1 MLIRNLKAGIAT
13 ALRGLLVGV
22 CAAIL
27 LAAPA
32 RAECRDTV
40 LDLRGPW
47 GQAQF
52 NVEIVDTPAT
62 RAQGLMF
69 REQLGRW
76 AGMLFVY
83 EEPGRAV
90 FWMRNTLI
98 PLDMIFID
106 PAGVVTHVHRDAIPM
121 DETPIDGGDG
131 VLYVLEV
138 NAGVSARLGIVPG
151 SEMRH
156 PRVDPA
162 LAAWPC

>member
-1 MLIRNLKAGIAT
+1 MMAIRRFRSRLVA
-13 ALRGLLVGV
+13 ALHAVVLGASLLLPSV
-22 CAAIL
+22 AA
-27 LAAPA
+27 AQ
-32 RAECRDTV
+32 CRDTV
-40 LDLRGPW
+40 LELRGPW

-52 NVEIVDTPAT
+52 TVEIVDTPET

-69 REQLGRW
+69 RESLGRW

-98 PLDMIFID
+98 PLDMIFVD
-106 PAGVVTHVHRDAIPM
+106 PAGNVTHVHRDAVPL

-138 NAGVSARLGIVPG
+138 NAGVTERLGIGPG
-151 SEMRH
+151 SQMRH

-162 LAAWPC
+162 IAAWPC